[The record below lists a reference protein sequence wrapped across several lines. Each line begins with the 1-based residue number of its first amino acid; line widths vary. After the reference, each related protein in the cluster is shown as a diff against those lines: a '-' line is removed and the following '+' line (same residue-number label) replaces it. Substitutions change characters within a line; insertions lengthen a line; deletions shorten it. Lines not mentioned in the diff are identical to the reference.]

1 MITITKKEE
10 IVFNQ
15 IKIFHLEYD
24 DGIPENLIKM
34 ELGIYEHEL
43 REILKELNNKNLIE
57 YKEKKIKLADFD
69 KSINAVDSRQEVI
82 KADLDVKEQKSLE
95 IIEKLADQDRT
106 ISKYILEGNLLYGD
120 LKLSNFRMYHIILS
134 LENKGIIKPI
144 NKSDGEYYLL
154 KIGRAHV

>member
-43 REILKELNNKNLIE
+43 REILKELDNKNLIE

-69 KSINAVDSRQEVI
+69 KNINAVDSRQEVI

-154 KIGRAHV
+154 I

>member
-154 KIGRAHV
+154 I

>member
-24 DGIPENLIKM
+24 NGIPENLIKM

-43 REILKELNNKNLIE
+43 REILKELNNKNLIIYE
-57 YKEKKIKLADFD
+57 EKKIKLADFD
-69 KSINAVDSRQEVI
+69 KNINAVDSRQEVI
-82 KADLDVKEQKSLE
+82 KADLDVKEQKSFE
-95 IIEKLADQDRT
+95 IMKKLVNKDKT
-106 ISKYILEGNLLYGD
+106 ISKHILEGNLLYGE

-144 NKSDGEYYLL
+144 NKPDGEYYLL
-154 KIGRAHV
+154 V

>member
-106 ISKYILEGNLLYGD
+106 ISKYILEGILLYGD

-154 KIGRAHV
+154 I

>member
-43 REILKELNNKNLIE
+43 REILKELDNKNLIE

-69 KSINAVDSRQEVI
+69 KNINAVDSRQEVI
-82 KADLDVKEQKSLE
+82 KADLDIKEQKSLE

-154 KIGRAHV
+154 I

>member
-15 IKIFHLEYD
+15 IKIFHLEYN

-154 KIGRAHV
+154 I

>member
-1 MITITKKEE
+1 MKIYMITITKKEE

-43 REILKELNNKNLIE
+43 REILKELDNKNLIE

-69 KSINAVDSRQEVI
+69 KNINAVDSRQEVI
-82 KADLDVKEQKSLE
+82 KADLDIKEQKSLE

-120 LKLSNFRMYHIILS
+120 LKLSNFRMYHII
-134 LENKGIIKPI
+134 
-144 NKSDGEYYLL
+144 
-154 KIGRAHV
+154 

>member
-43 REILKELNNKNLIE
+43 REILKELENKNLIE
-57 YKEKKIKLADFD
+57 YKEKKIKLTDFD

-95 IIEKLADQDRT
+95 IIEKLVDQDRT

-134 LENKGIIKPI
+134 LENKGIIKPM

-154 KIGRAHV
+154 I